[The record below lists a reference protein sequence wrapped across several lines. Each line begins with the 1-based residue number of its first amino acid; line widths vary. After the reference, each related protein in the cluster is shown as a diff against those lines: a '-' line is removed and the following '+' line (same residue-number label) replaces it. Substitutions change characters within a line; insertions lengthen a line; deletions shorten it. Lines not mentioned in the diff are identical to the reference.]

1 MLLCLIRINRI
12 HIVMKIVFLYYDEIQ
27 NKEQVRKRHAAY
39 RIIDLN
45 QTLVS
50 VWIYETVYIIG
61 KKLVSN

>member
-1 MLLCLIRINRI
+1 MN
-12 HIVMKIVFLYYDEIQ
+12 IVFLYYDEIQ

-50 VWIYETVYIIG
+50 VWIYETVYIIEE
-61 KKLVSN
+61 KVS